1 MGNVLRR
8 FKEEDDHAGGGRYP
22 YYLPTSRPHY
32 QPQYYAAAAGR
43 PIRPDDITPGIVCVL
58 EELAEDLISES
69 TSMAGDR
76 NIGHLQRS
84 SANRVLAPQCPCN
97 NEDIDES
104 SAEGLCSAE
113 SYAKA
118 NAMLIQVPVL
128 GTTKSFWRLSDE
140 ATRISRKLALILR
153 SHHSVGKYLTAHL
166 QVSNVWISSRGSAKL
181 RGVSFSDKQFSIE
194 RVRDDYKHLSR
205 VLRKLIRISGGDIT
219 KLPPDYKEFLVLL
232 TRDTLTMRDEF
243 LIVNN
248 SALLPMKNRTEVFLM
263 LYDRIVTYLGREPV
277 GRAKKKRIL
286 SKLPYKNDWL
296 DTAIANA
303 QINQWVVNVKK
314 QYKRTQLD
322 QLRLNRNVRS
332 HLHQYNDD
340 DIEEILY
347 CEWPE
352 LLMVMVKM
360 LHVTGELKGSD
371 IQNKFG

>member
-1 MGNVLRR
+1 
-8 FKEEDDHAGGGRYP
+8 
-22 YYLPTSRPHY
+22 
-32 QPQYYAAAAGR
+32 
-43 PIRPDDITPGIVCVL
+43 
-58 EELAEDLISES
+58 
-69 TSMAGDR
+69 
-76 NIGHLQRS
+76 
-84 SANRVLAPQCPCN
+84 
-97 NEDIDES
+97 
-104 SAEGLCSAE
+104 
-113 SYAKA
+113 
-118 NAMLIQVPVL
+118 
-128 GTTKSFWRLSDE
+128 
-140 ATRISRKLALILR
+140 
-153 SHHSVGKYLTAHL
+153 
-166 QVSNVWISSRGSAKL
+166 
-181 RGVSFSDKQFSIE
+181 
-194 RVRDDYKHLSR
+194 
-205 VLRKLIRISGGDIT
+205 
-219 KLPPDYKEFLVLL
+219 
-232 TRDTLTMRDEF
+232 
-243 LIVNN
+243 
-248 SALLPMKNRTEVFLM
+248 M
-263 LYDRIVTYLGREPV
+263 LYDRIVMYLGREPV